1 MSDRPPS
8 PRRSLARRLA
18 LTLALTGLGAALLT
32 ALLVNVA
39 FQSRFDSFV
48 AQQQQV
54 REEQLLAVV
63 TATYTDAGGWD
74 EQALAALAPA
84 AVMSGAEVS
93 VYDNQERLVFSTADS
108 AMGADMGQQHREMM
122 GVGQPR
128 QLPVVVDGQQVGI
141 LEVAVPQGDLP
152 SGEQDFLDSVNLL
165 LIGGAALAGL
175 VAVAAG
181 VLLARRATRPV
192 AELTAAARG
201 LAAGQR
207 ARRAHVHRDDELG
220 ELATA
225 FNALADTVER
235 EDQVRRLFAADV
247 AHELRTPLAI
257 LRSQLEAVQD
267 GLHEPTPA
275 VLASLHEET
284 LRLGRLVADL
294 EAMTS
299 ADAAGFHLELRPIRL
314 DELIRDVTE
323 GLQDRFTGAGL
334 TLTTTLQ
341 PVTVSADPDRLTQVL
356 TNLLRNAVKF
366 VPATGRVNVTLDQVE
381 GMARLRVIDDG
392 PGSNLRISRTSSTAS
407 TGAGGPE
414 PAGPA
419 WAWPSSTNSSA
430 RTVGRSAPRP
440 HRAAA
445 PPSPCAFRYS
455 HRIRTPPSF
464 HLHIR
469 CLPSLTWN
477 PQEPQQ
483 TASRSD
489 DPEAKDGACQCPRRR
504 SSGRRN
510 RLGRHGCGLE

>member
-1 MSDRPPS
+1 MPDRPPS

-39 FQSRFDSFV
+39 FQGRFDSFV
-48 AQQQQV
+48 QQQQQG
-54 REEQLLAVV
+54 REDQLLAVV

-108 AMGADMGQQHREMM
+108 SMGADMGQQHREMM
-122 GVGQPR
+122 GVAQLGQPR
-128 QLPVVVDGQQVGI
+128 RLPVVVDGQQVGT

-152 SGEQDFLDSVNLL
+152 SGEQGFLDSVNLL

-175 VAVAAG
+175 VAVAIG

-275 VLASLHEET
+275 VLASLYEET

-334 TLTTTLQ
+334 TLSATLQ

-356 TNLLRNAVKF
+356 TNLLGNAVKF
-366 VPATGRVNVTLDQVE
+366 VPATGRVSLILDQAE
-381 GMARLRVIDDG
+381 GTARLQVIDDG
-392 PGSNLRISRTSSTAS
+392 PGI
-407 TGAGGPE
+407 E
-414 PAGPA
+414 PADLPHIFDRFYRGRGP
-419 WAWPSSTNSSA
+419 
-430 RTVGRSAPRP
+430 RTGGSGVGLAVVDELV
-440 HRAAA
+440 RAHGGQVAA
-445 PPSPCAFRYS
+445 MAAQDGGTTFTVRLPLFASDSHTAFIPPSHPMPTVAGMES
-455 HRIRTPPSF
+455 TRT
-464 HLHIR
+464 
-469 CLPSLTWN
+469 T
-477 PQEPQQ
+477 
-483 TASRSD
+483 T
-489 DPEAKDGACQCPRRR
+489 DGEQLR
-504 SSGRRN
+504 
-510 RLGRHGCGLE
+510 

>member
-8 PRRSLARRLA
+8 RRTSLARRLT

-32 ALLVNVA
+32 GLLVNVA

-48 AQQQQV
+48 AQQQQG

-93 VYDNQERLVFSTADS
+93 VYDNQQRLVFSTADS

-122 GVGQPR
+122 GVGALGPPR
-128 QLPVVVDGQQVGI
+128 RLPVVVDGQQVGT

-201 LAAGQR
+201 LAAGQY
-207 ARRAHVHRDDELG
+207 ARRADVHRDDELG

-225 FNALADTVER
+225 FNVLADTVER
-235 EDQVRRLFAADV
+235 EDRVRRLFAADV

-275 VLASLHEET
+275 VWTSLYEET

-314 DELIRDVTE
+314 DELIRSVTE
-323 GLQDRFTGAGL
+323 GLQDRFTGVGL

-341 PVTVSADPDRLTQVL
+341 PVTVSADPDRVTQVL
-356 TNLLRNAVKF
+356 ANLLGNAVKF
-366 VPATGRVNVTLDQVE
+366 VPAPGRVNVTLDQVE

-392 PGSNLRISRTSSTAS
+392 PGIVPEDLPHIFDRFYR
-407 TGAGGPE
+407 GRGPRAGGS
-414 PAGPA
+414 G
-419 WAWPSSTNSSA
+419 
-430 RTVGRSAPRP
+430 VGLAVVDELVRAHGGQVS
-440 HRAAA
+440 AAA
-445 PPSPCAFRYS
+445 TPSGGATFTLRLPILASDPHTAFIPPSHLVPTVAGMES
-455 HRIRTPPSF
+455 TRT
-464 HLHIR
+464 
-469 CLPSLTWN
+469 T
-477 PQEPQQ
+477 
-483 TASRSD
+483 T
-489 DPEAKDGACQCPRRR
+489 DGEQLR
-504 SSGRRN
+504 
-510 RLGRHGCGLE
+510 